1 MNARGQWRRLVPELA
16 ERVAAQATVA
26 QARDC
31 LLDFLFENERRV
43 RSESGAK
50 MLPLAFNLAL
60 QAMQTLKSVF
70 SPRNEAVAGCSAA
83 ETIWRSLRRKR
94 DGQRPRTEAFWQE
107 IYHLFLAAL
116 GQSKMYKRTRP
127 SAFLSMKN
135 SAAGRERSREL
146 DRMGRYIDSWTAR
159 YPDGL
164 SRETVD
170 RRDENRARI
179 LRFFNARQSDW
190 RDYRW
195 HLRHIVRDAKTLGQL
210 VRLTPSERRAIELAR
225 ENKLPFGITPYYV
238 SLMDHEPSRK
248 NDHAVRAQV
257 IPPIDYVKQ
266 VARIRTECPQSLD
279 FMAERD
285 TSPIPLVTRR
295 YPQIAIFKPFNT
307 CSQICVYCQRN
318 WEIRDAM
325 SPRAAASKTAIRR
338 ALAWF
343 RRRTTLREVLIT
355 GGDPLLLP
363 DDTIEWLLDEFHN
376 MAHIT
381 RIRIGTRLPVVL
393 PMRFRGPLTSIFAKY
408 HHQERCTICVVT
420 HVEHPYEV
428 TPAMR
433 AAIAAIRQIGINVYN
448 QEVFTVENSRKFETV
463 ALRYAMKEV
472 GIEPYYNFN
481 TKGKEETRAYRV
493 PIARILQERKEE
505 ARLTPGTVRTDEP
518 VFNLPRL
525 GKNYLRAGQDHLI
538 IGLRED
544 GARVYE
550 FLPWEK
556 NLIPAPTF
564 VYHDVPIYDY
574 LQCLARRGEDLDE
587 YRNIWYYF

>member
-376 MAHIT
+376 MSHIT
-381 RIRIGTRLPVVL
+381 RIRI
-393 PMRFRGPLTSIFAKY
+393 
-408 HHQERCTICVVT
+408 
-420 HVEHPYEV
+420 
-428 TPAMR
+428 
-433 AAIAAIRQIGINVYN
+433 
-448 QEVFTVENSRKFETV
+448 
-463 ALRYAMKEV
+463 
-472 GIEPYYNFN
+472 
-481 TKGKEETRAYRV
+481 
-493 PIARILQERKEE
+493 
-505 ARLTPGTVRTDEP
+505 
-518 VFNLPRL
+518 
-525 GKNYLRAGQDHLI
+525 
-538 IGLRED
+538 
-544 GARVYE
+544 
-550 FLPWEK
+550 
-556 NLIPAPTF
+556 
-564 VYHDVPIYDY
+564 
-574 LQCLARRGEDLDE
+574 
-587 YRNIWYYF
+587 